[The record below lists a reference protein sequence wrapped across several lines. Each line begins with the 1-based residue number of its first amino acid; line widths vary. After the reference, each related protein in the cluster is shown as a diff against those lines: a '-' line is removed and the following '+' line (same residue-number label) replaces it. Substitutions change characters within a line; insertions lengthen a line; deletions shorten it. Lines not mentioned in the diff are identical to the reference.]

1 MDLFWLPLGAG
12 GYSVTAWLLA
22 AGGIAQRVDPP
33 ARGSAPGWDAGLAVA
48 RRASARASPRSLTA
62 VA

>member
-12 GYSVTAWLLA
+12 RYSVTAWLLA

-33 ARGSAPGWDAGLAVA
+33 ARGSAPGWG
-48 RRASARASPRSLTA
+48 
-62 VA
+62 